1 MATVGTFCFDG
12 ADFAQATSLY
22 TDSTLTN
29 LAPDGYYA
37 QGTISRRQLN
47 GILLAPANCSSC
59 VPPCGSGVAASV
71 AANGLFSAQF
81 GVGED
86 VGAVIF
92 YMYAFPNIPD
102 GVLITHNGNTYNR
115 LTTGGNN
122 GNVLTDGAGTSV
134 PYSGFGNQG
143 TGLPTYVGSQNGGL
157 VGNYNGVP
165 SGSCFPF
172 QQLEDYTLQSG
183 SYVPQS
189 TLNIINVVNSQLGLT
204 SLSTATRVFT
214 MVVPKTAAASF
225 SLDLDVFAPMC
236 GTSFQYNI
244 FCPESLPSFQ
254 ASSEQL
260 NNSCASNAATYY
272 FSKNAVYNQTSNVI
286 VPDTNTTPVVG
297 NFVFTDS
304 SGSNYLNDTGT
315 DKFYILNNTTYIKV
329 RYGVVVQIGNCL

>member
-12 ADFAQATSLY
+12 ANFAQATSLY
-22 TDSTLTN
+22 TDSALTN

-47 GILLAPANCSSC
+47 GILLAPVACSSC
-59 VPPCGSGVAASV
+59 IPLCGTGVAASIGG
-71 AANGLFSAQF
+71 NGLFAAQF
-81 GVGED
+81 GLGED
-86 VGAVIF
+86 FGAVVF
-92 YMYAFPNIPD
+92 YIYAFPNIPD
-102 GVLITHNGNTYNR
+102 GVLIAHNGNTYNR
-115 LTTGGNN
+115 LTTTENN
-122 GNVLTDGAGTSV
+122 GNILTDGAGTSV

-165 SGSCFPF
+165 SGPCFPF

-183 SYVPQS
+183 SYVPQG
-189 TLNIINVVNSQLGLT
+189 TLNIINVVSSQLGLT
-204 SLSTATRVFT
+204 GLTTSTRVFT
-214 MVVPKTAAASF
+214 MVVPKTAAAAF

-236 GTSFQYNI
+236 GTSFRYNI
-244 FCPESLPSFQ
+244 FCPESLPSFE

-304 SGSNYLNDTGT
+304 SGSNYLNDTAT
-315 DKFYILNNTTYIKV
+315 NKFYIINNSTFIRV
-329 RYGVVVQIGNCL
+329 RYGVVIETANCT